1 MSETSVLV
9 SACHEAKVV
18 VDNVCLL
25 DQAFAPVTEWFLL
38 RGNAL
43 RSKFHVF
50 LAPCGMGKNLL
61 VFAERTLAFARV
73 GTCSTADA
81 LEVSM
86 EWTTSHNLHCPV
98 DAAVCTLA
106 AAMGWL
112 QTCWTRSVL
121 LCCSMARLGVG
132 LGNGLWCLGRFRGH
146 LVGTACSIYLQSNQ
160 QPNLPTVLHRVLVAI
175 LHNFCPRTNALVRTR
190 AFVRGPSWYKC
201 TSYSS

>member
-43 RSKFHVF
+43 RSNFLVF
-50 LAPCGMGKNLL
+50 LTPCDMGKNLL
-61 VFAERTLAFARV
+61 VFAERPLAFVRE

-86 EWTTSHNLHCPV
+86 EWTTSHNLHFPV
-98 DAAVCTLA
+98 DAAVCTFA

-121 LCCSMARLGVG
+121 LCRSMARLGVG

-146 LVGTACSIYLQSNQ
+146 LVGTACSIYLQPNQ
-160 QPNLPTVLHRVLVAI
+160 QPSVTHSASPRVGG
-175 LHNFCPRTNALVRTR
+175 NFTQLLSACKKWVCTR
-190 AFVRGPSWYKC
+190 AFVPARNMTSLVEGPW
-201 TSYSS
+201 

>member
-1 MSETSVLV
+1 MSECKVRECKVRECKV
-9 SACHEAKVV
+9 S
-18 VDNVCLL
+18 
-25 DQAFAPVTEWFLL
+25 
-38 RGNAL
+38 
-43 RSKFHVF
+43 
-50 LAPCGMGKNLL
+50 LL
-61 VFAERTLAFARV
+61 VFAERPLAFVRV

-146 LVGTACSIYLQSNQ
+146 LVQSNQ
-160 QPNLPTVLHRVLVAI
+160 QPSVTHSASPRVGG
-175 LHNFCPRTNALVRTR
+175 NFTQLLSA
-190 AFVRGPSWYKC
+190 YKC
-201 TSYSS
+201 SGTYQSICTRTKVV